1 MSYESVMQRARVAME
16 KAGRDPAAL
25 TVVAVSKGQSAEA
38 VAGVYEAGH
47 RDFGENRAQELVAK
61 AAELPSDIR
70 WHFVG
75 SLQTNKVRSVRP
87 VATLLQ
93 SMDRPSLA
101 QAWVKGMGLPPPTLI
116 QADLAGEQQKG
127 GVTEPEIAGL
137 VDLCTGLGIEVRG
150 LMAVPPIAAD
160 PEASRPWFR
169 QLRLIAE
176 SMLEDHPQMSE
187 ISMGMTDDF
196 EVAISEGATMIRVG
210 RAIFGPRQ

>member
-1 MSYESVMQRARVAME
+1 MQRARRATE
-16 KAGRDPAAL
+16 RAGRDPADL
-25 TVVAVSKGQSAEA
+25 TVVAVSKGQPAEA
-38 VAGVYEAGH
+38 VARVYESGH
-47 RDFGENRAQELVAK
+47 RDFGENRAQELAAK

-93 SMDRPSLA
+93 SMDRASLA
-101 QAWVKGMGLPPPTLI
+101 RAWVKGMGLPPPALI
-116 QADLAGEQQKG
+116 QVDLAGEPQKG
-127 GVTEPEIAGL
+127 GAAESGVPEL
-137 VDLCTGLGIEVRG
+137 VDLCAGLGIEVRG
-150 LMAVPPIAAD
+150 LMAIPPLAED
-160 PEASRPWFR
+160 PDASRPWFR
-169 QLRLIAE
+169 RLRRLAE
-176 SMLEDHPQMSE
+176 SMRDDYPQMIE